1 MDLFGEIG
9 GSATTLPGMDL
20 SALVGLLL
28 QFLFGMLR
36 IGAFLVAAPLFGGAF
51 VPLPVRILA
60 AVVLTLPVISRVD
73 LPAPETL
80 ATLAAIPMIITEL
93 VIGLSAGLVLTVLF
107 GAAAI
112 AGDRIATTAGLGF
125 ASQVDPMA
133 GGQTPVVS
141 QIFGL
146 FLLAVFLAED
156 GHLVALRI
164 LLDSYVT
171 APAGAPLA
179 LGVLAAAGLD
189 AAGRMFL
196 LGMQLMLPAVSVL
209 LLVNVAVGVLTR
221 SAPQLN
227 IFSFGFPVTLMVAIV
242 LLFIG
247 APSLGVALSDLGV
260 AANDAIAAMLGALAD
275 G

>member
-1 MDLFGEIG
+1 MDPFGDIG
-9 GSATTLPGMDL
+9 GTAATLPGLDL
-20 SALVGLLL
+20 SALIGLLL
-28 QFLFGMLR
+28 QFLFAMLR
-36 IGAFLVAAPLFGGAF
+36 IGAFMVAAPLFGGAF
-51 VPLPVRILA
+51 VPLPVRIVA
-60 AVVLTLPVISRVD
+60 SVVLTLPVMALVD
-73 LPAPETL
+73 LPAPDTL
-80 ATLAAIPMIITEL
+80 ATLAAVPMIVTEL

-125 ASQVDPMA
+125 ASQIDPTS

-141 QIFGL
+141 QIFAL

-164 LLDSYVT
+164 VLDSYAT
-171 APAGAPLA
+171 APAGTPLA
-179 LGVLAAAGLD
+179 LGVLAVAGLD

-209 LLVNVAVGVLTR
+209 LLVNVVVGVLTR

-227 IFSFGFPVTLMVAIV
+227 IFSFGFPVTLMAAIV
-242 LLFIG
+242 LLFLG
-247 APSLGVALSDLGV
+247 APTMGVALSDLGQV
-260 AANDAIAAMLGALAD
+260 ANDALATMLGALSD

>member
-1 MDLFGEIG
+1 MDPFGDIG
-9 GSATTLPGMDL
+9 GTASALPGMEL
-20 SALVGLLL
+20 SALIGLLL

-36 IGAFLVAAPLFGGAF
+36 IGAFLIAAPLFGGAF
-51 VPLPVRILA
+51 VPLPVRIVA
-60 AVVLTLPVISRVD
+60 AVVLTLPVMARVE
-73 LPAPETL
+73 LPSPETL
-80 ATLAAIPMIITEL
+80 ATLGAVPMVVTEL

-107 GAAAI
+107 GAASI

-125 ASQVDPMA
+125 ASQIDPTS

-141 QIFGL
+141 QIFAL

-156 GHLVALRI
+156 GHLVALHI
-164 LLDSYVT
+164 LLDSYT
-171 APAGAPLA
+171 AAPAGTPLA
-179 LGVLAAAGLD
+179 LGVLAAAGLS

-209 LLVNVAVGVLTR
+209 LLVNVVVGVLTR

-227 IFSFGFPVTLMVAIV
+227 IFSFGFPVTLMAAIV
-242 LLFIG
+242 LLLIG
-247 APSLGVALSDLGV
+247 APTLGVALSDLGLS
-260 AANDAIAAMLGALAD
+260 ANEAVAAMLGALTD

>member
-1 MDLFGEIG
+1 MDLFGDIG
-9 GSATTLPGMDL
+9 GTAATLPGMEL
-20 SALVGLLL
+20 SVLIGLLL
-28 QFLFGMLR
+28 QFLFAMLR
-36 IGAFLVAAPLFGGAF
+36 IGSFMIAAPLFGGAF
-51 VPLPVRILA
+51 VPLPVRVVA
-60 AVVLTLPVISRVD
+60 SVVLTLPVMALVD

-80 ATLAAIPMIITEL
+80 STLAAIPMIVTEIA
-93 VIGLSAGLVLTVLF
+93 IGLSAGLVLTVLF
-107 GAAAI
+107 GAAAL

-125 ASQVDPMA
+125 ASQIDPSS

-141 QIFGL
+141 QVFAL
-146 FLLAVFLAED
+146 FLLAVFLSED

-171 APAGAPLA
+171 APAGTPLA

-209 LLVNVAVGVLTR
+209 LLVNVVIGVLTR

-227 IFSFGFPVTLMVAIV
+227 IFSFGFPITLMVAIA
-242 LLFIG
+242 LLFLG
-247 APSLGVALSDLGV
+247 APTMGVALSDLGQAATDAV
-260 AANDAIAAMLGALAD
+260 ATMLGALGD

>member
-1 MDLFGEIG
+1 MDPFGDIG
-9 GSATTLPGMDL
+9 GTASALPGMEL
-20 SALVGLLL
+20 SALIGLLL

-36 IGAFLVAAPLFGGAF
+36 IGAFLIAAPLFGGAF
-51 VPLPVRILA
+51 VPLPVRIVA
-60 AVVLTLPVISRVD
+60 AVVLTLPVMARVE

-80 ATLAAIPMIITEL
+80 ATLGAVPMVVTEL
-93 VIGLSAGLVLTVLF
+93 VIRLSAGLLLTVLF

-125 ASQVDPMA
+125 ASQIDPTS

-141 QIFGL
+141 QIFAL

-164 LLDSYVT
+164 LLDSYT
-171 APAGAPLA
+171 AAPAGTPLA
-179 LGVLAAAGLD
+179 LGVLAAAGLS

-209 LLVNVAVGVLTR
+209 LLVNVVVGVLTR

-227 IFSFGFPVTLMVAIV
+227 IFSFGFPVTLMAAIV
-242 LLFIG
+242 LLLTG
-247 APSLGVALSDLGV
+247 APTLGVALSDLGLS
-260 AANDAIAAMLGALAD
+260 ANEALAAMLGALTD